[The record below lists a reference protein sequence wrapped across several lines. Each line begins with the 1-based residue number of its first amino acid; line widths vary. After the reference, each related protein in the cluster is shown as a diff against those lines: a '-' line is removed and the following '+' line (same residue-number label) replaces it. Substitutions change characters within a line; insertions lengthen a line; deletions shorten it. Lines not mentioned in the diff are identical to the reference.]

1 MPIRD
6 YILVI
11 KHKTQLMQCLIND
24 KLDTL
29 VRFNNVA
36 SIFNK
41 RWINTSVYV
50 FLLKKDIFCRICSIH
65 WSIEVF
71 IIWEYNRYKY

>member
-1 MPIRD
+1 MPIID

-29 VRFNNVA
+29 VRFKNVA

-41 RWINTSVYV
+41 R
-50 FLLKKDIFCRICSIH
+50 
-65 WSIEVF
+65 
-71 IIWEYNRYKY
+71 

>member
-1 MPIRD
+1 MPIID

-24 KLDTL
+24 KLDTST
-29 VRFNNVA
+29 FKNVA

-41 RWINTSVYV
+41 R
-50 FLLKKDIFCRICSIH
+50 
-65 WSIEVF
+65 
-71 IIWEYNRYKY
+71 